1 MVDNKVQIFANKT
14 EPISRFRVEPLCYR
28 VLSDISY
35 LRVNQLT
42 QD

>member
-14 EPISRFRVEPLCYR
+14 EQINCFGIEPLCYK
-28 VLSDISY
+28 VLSNTSY
-35 LRVNQLT
+35 LWVNQLT